1 MLSAKLRTY
10 KVYIKESLTQT
21 IVIDLDRS
29 SQIESSLDNINPV
42 GEQNKP
48 EEKTRLPFF
57 LKVETKKGKEENLES

>member
-42 GEQNKP
+42 GE
-48 EEKTRLPFF
+48 
-57 LKVETKKGKEENLES
+57 